1 MKIIELKL
9 YGFKSFADKT
19 SIKFDSNFIGVVGPN
34 GSGKSNIIDAIKWVF
49 GEQSSK
55 SLRGKNST
63 DIIFSGTQK
72 RKKAN
77 FAEVSLVL
85 ENKDNKL
92 PIDYQEIEITRR
104 LYRTGE
110 SEYLINNVECRLRDI
125 LELFVDTGIGKD
137 SFSII
142 SQGKVEEII
151 MSKPENRRQIIE
163 EVSGVL
169 KYKKRKEQATRK
181 LEKTNINLEQI
192 AIILEQLTERL
203 IPLEKQREKALKY
216 NDLIKELEIVEKTYL
231 ANKIHELNENLN
243 AYKELKKEL
252 ELKKNKVN
260 TEINLNEN
268 NLTLLENNEIEIK
281 DQIKIIEREINLK
294 QEEIY
299 NLQSNF
305 KILNERKKF
314 LSDNVEKVSLLTNE
328 NENFQKK
335 INDNELEIINLKED
349 RKELEER
356 ITEFKTKLTSYKEQV
371 YKNQELINDLEQ
383 QQIKNKIPHA
393 ITKILEQ
400 NQFKNGKIL
409 KDIFNVEDKYYDI
422 INILIGSRLNNVIYQ
437 DFNIIKDAIKYL
449 NEYKLGRVTFIC
461 LDNIKEF
468 EQKYDFSKYHNDG
481 FITMANEIINTKN
494 EYKKIF
500 DQFLNKTLIVK
511 DIDSANN
518 LIKKIP
524 NNFKIITLNGE
535 IISNNGLITGGSI
548 TKINPL
554 IAEKKLINLKQDN
567 DKIKIE
573 YQKLL
578 KTIQDDE
585 IELQNLIFKLNL
597 LIDESKQLTTK
608 IEFNNYELKDLNF
621 NNENDSQIEENLK
634 QLRNDFTK
642 LHNNKIVLN
651 KELENISQK
660 RQDLIYLIKNDN
672 NEIKLLT
679 QEENDY
685 NISINK
691 IEMKMDLLLTDLA
704 NNYSLSYEM
713 AYNSVEKNVNISEY
727 KNRTKLLKNKI
738 SDLGNINIDSIEEY
752 DEVKE
757 EYNFMK
763 EQYDDLLIS
772 IEKLEKIMNNLDDI
786 VKKQFKDT
794 YDKLRIE
801 FQFIFK
807 ELFGGGSADLILTN
821 KEDLLNTG
829 VEIIAQPPGKKLQ
842 TISLLSGGEKALT
855 AISLLFSI
863 LKIKDISFTI
873 LDEVE
878 AALDEINVKRYA
890 NYIKIFSE
898 KTQFIVITHRQGT
911 MELVDSLF
919 GVTMIEKGV
928 SSILNVNVNE
938 VEKNV

>member
-9 YGFKSFADKT
+9 YGFKSFAEKT

-55 SLRGKNST
+55 SLRGKSST

-72 RKKAN
+72 RKRAN

-85 ENKDNKL
+85 ENKDKKL

-142 SQGKVEEII
+142 SQGKVDEII

-192 AIILEQLTERL
+192 EIILQQLTERL
-203 IPLEKQREKALKY
+203 IPLEKQKEKALKY
-216 NDLIKELEIVEKTYL
+216 NDLITELELVEKTYL
-231 ANKIHELNENLN
+231 ANKIHELNENLL
-243 AYKELKKEL
+243 AYKELKKDL
-252 ELKKNKVN
+252 DFNKNKIN
-260 TEINLNEN
+260 NEINLNEN
-268 NLTLLENNEIEIK
+268 NLTILENNEIEK
-281 DQIKIIEREINLK
+281 KEQLRNLEKEINLK

-335 INDNELEIINLKED
+335 INDNEIELINLKED
-349 RKELEER
+349 KNEIEAK
-356 ITEFKTKLTSYKEQV
+356 ISKLKLNLNNYKETV
-371 YKNQELINDLEQ
+371 YKNQEIINELEHHNM
-383 QQIKNKIPHA
+383 KNKMPRSINV
-393 ITKILEQ
+393 LMQQE
-400 NQFKNGKIL
+400 QFKKGKIL
-409 KDIFNVEDKYYDI
+409 KDIFTVEDKYYDI
-422 INILIGSRLNNVIYQ
+422 INILIGSRMNNLIYN
-437 DFNIIKDAIKYL
+437 DFTTIKLAIKYL
-449 NEYKLGRVTFIC
+449 NENKLGRVTFIC
-461 LDNIKEF
+461 LENIKEF
-468 EQKYDFSKYHNDG
+468 EQKYDFSKYCNEG
-481 FITMANEIINTKN
+481 FITMANQIIQTNN
-494 EYKKIF
+494 EYQKIF

-511 DIDSANN
+511 DIDCANN

-535 IISNNGLITGGSI
+535 VISNNGLITGGSI
-548 TKINPL
+548 SKINPL
-554 IAEKKLINLKQDN
+554 IAEKKLKNLIVEN
-567 DKIKIE
+567 NKIKEE
-573 YQKLL
+573 YQNTL
-578 KTIQDDE
+578 KIFQNNE

-597 LIDESKQLTTK
+597 LNDETKQLKTK
-608 IEFNNYELKDLNF
+608 IEFNNYELKELNF
-621 NNENDSQIEENLK
+621 NYENDNNIEENLK
-634 QLRNDFTK
+634 TLRNEFTK
-642 LHNNKIVLN
+642 LHNNKIIIN
-651 KELENISQK
+651 KELENISEE
-660 RQDLIYLIKNDN
+660 RQNLIYLIKNDN

-679 QEENDY
+679 QEENEY
-685 NISINK
+685 NLNINK
-691 IEMKMDLLLTDLA
+691 IEMKMDLLLNDLA
-704 NNYSLSYEM
+704 NKYSLSFEM
-713 AYNSVEKNVNISEY
+713 AYNSVEKNINIKEY
-727 KNRTKLLKNKI
+727 KNKTNLLKNKI
-738 SDLGNINIDSIEEY
+738 NDLGNINIDSIEEY
-752 DEVKE
+752 EEIKKE
-757 EYNFMK
+757 YTFMK

-772 IEKLEKIMNNLDDI
+772 IEKLEKIMNNLDSI

-807 ELFGGGSADLILTN
+807 ELFGGGNADLILTN
-821 KEDLLNTG
+821 KDDLLNTG
-829 VEIIAQPPGKKLQ
+829 VEIVAQPPGKKLQ

-938 VEKNV
+938 VIDNV